1 MTLTNGTFNPLDLSN
16 IIKVYFLCHQ
26 LHRNE
31 KSVELYKERDGGFME
46 GIPCVCEKRQ
56 CDGYGKS
63 SLTETV
69 PVLKLGMKQ
78 HLGWKNCAYS
88 IKSFI

>member
-1 MTLTNGTFNPLDLSN
+1 
-16 IIKVYFLCHQ
+16 
-26 LHRNE
+26 
-31 KSVELYKERDGGFME
+31 ME

-69 PVLKLGMKQ
+69 PALKLGMKQ
-78 HLGWKNCAYS
+78 HLGRKNCAYS